1 MTPQETTLA
10 HPTRALSAFVSNLR
24 YEEIPSQ
31 VVEHLK
37 LHILDTIGV
46 GFFGSTQPWSK
57 IVVEYIRKT
66 DETSQAQIWAQS
78 SRCSA
83 PNAALANATMCHGF
97 ELDDIHRTAVVHPG
111 PASLPAAL
119 ALAETAKGVTGK
131 DLLTAVAAG
140 YESSIRVGMAMG
152 TSLILRGFHGMGI
165 NGTIAAVAASGRMLE
180 LSEKEM
186 TEAFGIGASLAAGLM
201 AAQFGGMT
209 KRLHAG
215 KAAQTGV
222 MTAMLA
228 QMGFTGIPNILET
241 EYGGFLTTMSDNFD
255 VAKITDRLGQDYRSQ
270 DVGCKPYAC
279 VASTHTAL
287 DAVRDIMNNSGPLSL
302 EGIKSIT
309 VRMGKASKDHAGWQ
323 YSPHDVTTAQMN
335 LQYAVAVMLLDGDA
349 FVDQYVENRI
359 ADPKILDLARKVE
372 CVHDPSID
380 KLGDEYRHMTAV
392 EVLME
397 NGRKMEKRVEFSKG
411 SNRNP
416 MTRQEYISKFTRLA
430 TRVCGEDKAREITDE
445 VLNIER
451 MVDVSRLV
459 ELLRG

>member
-1 MTPQETTLA
+1 MKPQQATLA
-10 HPTRALSAFVSNLR
+10 PPTRALSAFVSNLR
-24 YEEIPSQ
+24 YGEIPSQ
-31 VVEHLK
+31 VIEHLK

-46 GFFGSTQPWSK
+46 GLFGSTQPWSK
-57 IVVEYIRKT
+57 IVVEFVRKT
-66 DETSQAQIWAQS
+66 DKTSQAQIWAQS
-78 SRCSA
+78 FRCSA

-111 PASLPAAL
+111 PASIPAAL
-119 ALAETAKGVTGK
+119 ALAENAKGVTGK

-165 NGTIAAVAASGRMLE
+165 NGTIGAVAASGRMLE

-186 TEAFGIGASLAAGLM
+186 TEAFGIGASLASGLM

-222 MTAMLA
+222 MTAMLS
-228 QMGFTGIPNILET
+228 QMGFTGIPDVLET
-241 EYGGFLTTMSDNFD
+241 EYGGFLTTMSGSFD

-279 VASTHTAL
+279 VASNHTAL
-287 DAVRDIMNNSGPLSL
+287 DAVRDIMNNSGPLNL
-302 EGIKSIT
+302 EGIKRIT

-335 LQYAVAVMLLDGDA
+335 LQYGIAVMLLDGDA
-349 FVDQYVENRI
+349 FVDQYAESRI
-359 ADPKILDLARKVE
+359 ADPRILDLVRKIE
-372 CVHDPSID
+372 CVHDLSID
-380 KLGDEYRHMTAV
+380 NMGDDYRHATSV
-392 EVLME
+392 EVIME
-397 NGRKMEKRVEFSKG
+397 DGRRMERRVEFPKG
-411 SNRNP
+411 SNKNP
-416 MTRQEYISKFTRLA
+416 MTRQEYVNKFTRLA
-430 TRVCGEDKAREITDE
+430 TRVCGDDKAREIAAE
-445 VLNIER
+445 VLNIEK
-451 MVDVSRLV
+451 MVDVSHLV